1 VIVRHL
7 RRRNPATV
15 AARPATSLETAPTQL
30 PPELVALVGNPVD
43 TLAAVAGKSATS
55 AARSVI
61 LLVTVPKVADPTVVE
76 VMEATKEVTEADM
89 GVDVNKAV
97 RLVIPAVDMDICHAT
112 VPKGRSATTVS
123 SDNCHTDTGTDT
135 PSQVARLVI

>member
-1 VIVRHL
+1 MIVRHL

-76 VMEATKEVTEADM
+76 VMEATKGVTEADTE
-89 GVDVNKAV
+89 VDVKAV
-97 RLVIPAVDMDICHAT
+97 RPAIPAVDMDICHAT